1 MKINID
7 KIKKFKNGS
16 GSQGHPS
23 LFFILP
29 QILMRGGGRL
39 SPLDVPAGLYKEINL
54 YNRSAR

>member
-23 LFFILP
+23 LFFYP
-29 QILMRGGGRL
+29 HPNSYAVRGEAK
-39 SPLDVPAGLYKEINL
+39 PLRRPCRIIQRNQ
-54 YNRSAR
+54 SI